1 MDSSVYV
8 AKAEALISCAVTA
21 QLICTFVLAYTKKRF
36 SYGMAHF
43 IHLVRQS
50 TQILL
55 GPDLQESQNR
65 MDSHSWNA
73 KSCVIVF
80 VCLMLF
86 IKYQQ

>member
-8 AKAEALISCAVTA
+8 AKAKALISCAVTA
-21 QLICTFVLAYTKKRF
+21 RLICTFVLAYTKRF
-36 SYGMAHF
+36 SHGVAHC

-65 MDSHSWNA
+65 MDSNSLYVL
-73 KSCVIVF
+73 CYLF
-80 VCLMLF
+80 V
-86 IKYQQ
+86 